1 MFNVRITRPKTFTEY
16 IGNKDNV
23 NLFKLALKEEFPP
36 FSIMIG
42 PTGVGKT
49 TISKII
55 AKHLTCRDGFDGE
68 VCGVCPN
75 CFSADNS
82 LIDNDKDT
90 QNVMIFRMSDE
101 GGKRAARKVVE
112 QIKTRPLTGGK
123 KVIIL
128 EECQGMSFEAQDL
141 LLPTLEHLPDYVH
154 VIACTTDSRA
164 LLPTFKGRSSLYY
177 FKQPT
182 HDELFSLLER
192 ATSEQGYKVD
202 SALVYHNIIEVAG
215 RTPRDC
221 LQLFQKISSY
231 GKNISLKEVIVH
243 LNVVD
248 ELFYID
254 FLEILK
260 GDVGL
265 ILDFV
270 DKIENSHSTLE
281 DFMKGL
287 DNFLVK
293 LVTLRYRSASFSE
306 SVGKRAKAYLKEI
319 GDEKF
324 LEIQSIVS
332 DNAPL
337 FHNHPNPKSA
347 LISLVFK
354 IKETEKI
361 KLGTQTQAKM
371 RVSQQRDSH
380 MNAMAQKV
388 HRVENEE
395 LKQLNNNTLL
405 AGTKST
411 IIKRPN
417 SGNTEN

>member
-1 MFNVRITRPKTFTEY
+1 MFNVRVTRPKTFTEY
-16 IGNKDNV
+16 IGNKDNI

-36 FSIMIG
+36 FSLMIG
-42 PTGVGKT
+42 PSGVGKT
-49 TISKII
+49 TVSKII
-55 AKHLTCRDGFDGE
+55 AKHLTCENGFDGE
-68 VCGVCPN
+68 ICGVCPN
-75 CFSADNS
+75 CFSANNS

-90 QNVMIFRMSDE
+90 SNVMVFRMSDE
-101 GGKRAARKVVE
+101 GGKRAARKVVD
-112 QIKTRPLTGGK
+112 QIKTKPLTGGK

-128 EECQGMSFEAQDL
+128 EECQGMSFEAQEL
-141 LLPTLEHLPDYVH
+141 LLPILEHLPDYIH

-164 LLPTFKGRSSLYY
+164 LLSTFKGRSSPYY
-177 FKQPT
+177 FKQPS

-192 ATSEQGYKVD
+192 ATTSQGYRVD
-202 SALVYHNIIEVAG
+202 SPLVYHNIIEVAG
-215 RTPRDC
+215 RTPRNC

-243 LNVVD
+243 LNIVD

-254 FLEILK
+254 FLEILR

-270 DKIENSHSTLE
+270 DKIENSHSSLS
-281 DFMKGL
+281 DFMQGL

-293 LVTLRYRSASFSE
+293 LVTLRYRSASFTE
-306 SVGKRAKAYLKEI
+306 TVGKRAKAYLKDV
-319 GDEKF
+319 GDDKF
-324 LEIQSIVS
+324 LEIQNIVS

-347 LISLVFK
+347 LIALVFK
-354 IKETEKI
+354 IKDKDKI
-361 KLGTQTQAKM
+361 RLGTPTQAKNK
-371 RVSQQRDSH
+371 VAQQKDSH
-380 MNAMAQKV
+380 MNTLSQRV
-388 HRVENEE
+388 HQYSNEE